1 MTEKLA
7 AEIVRQLLSTMVYLH
22 SKGFIYANLSHQVV
36 MLDQESSSSLQDG
49 NFSIKLVDL
58 DIQCA
63 IAVSNHTVFG
73 TPVYF

>member
-1 MTEKLA
+1 MSEKLA

-22 SKGFIYANLSHQVV
+22 SKGFIYANLSPQVV
-36 MLDQESSSSLQDG
+36 MLDQDNSLQDG

-63 IAVSNHTVFG
+63 IAVSNHTVFE
-73 TPVYF
+73 TPIYF